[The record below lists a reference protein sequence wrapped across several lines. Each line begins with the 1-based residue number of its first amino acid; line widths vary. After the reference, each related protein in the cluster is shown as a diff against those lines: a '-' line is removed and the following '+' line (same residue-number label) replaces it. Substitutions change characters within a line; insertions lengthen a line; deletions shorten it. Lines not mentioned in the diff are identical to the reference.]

1 MLIELSPIRTSTQDK
16 SLLRDQETIV
26 DDTAAQAHVENYGS
40 RLFEVADSEDRS
52 GNASLRTVKTYLAA
66 SQLFESLAVFGEIS
80 EEISERTKYSK
91 FRAATIM
98 KAVKAGEKPP
108 LPENI
113 DPLDQLPI
121 PPAFAETPPGQ
132 EDASTSSK
140 DDGPS
145 QLKFPPPTSAMP
157 AAPSDGY
164 QNAKCSSSEAQVSP
178 QSVEKAIKLCKYAS
192 SALMLHDVQAAIENL
207 QDALALLQV
216 QRVSE

>member
-1 MLIELSPIRTSTQDK
+1 MIQDK

-66 SQLFESLAVFGEIS
+66 SQLFESLAVFGDIS

-121 PPAFAETPPGQ
+121 PPPFAETPPGQ
-132 EDASTSSK
+132 QDPPASTG
-140 DDGPS
+140 DDRPS
-145 QLKFPPPTSAMP
+145 QLNLPPPTLP

-164 QNAKCSSSEAQVSP
+164 RNTSSSTSEPQVSP
-178 QSVEKAIKLCKYAS
+178 LSVDKAIKLCKYAS
-192 SALMLHDVQAAIENL
+192 SALMLHDVPAAIENL

-216 QRVSE
+216 KKTPE